1 MKLYIAKWPNG
12 TISILNASS
21 KKDLFFKLDEEGDPN
36 EAEITCLNFEDSIH
50 IITEFKK
57 NENGIVEIVDDVH
70 PELNWDL
77 GETSIDA
84 DAKMISFA

>member
-1 MKLYIAKWPNG
+1 MVPIRYYRQRLDIEHLFRIACN
-12 TISILNASS
+12 I
-21 KKDLFFKLDEEGDPN
+21 
-36 EAEITCLNFEDSIH
+36 LNFEDSIH